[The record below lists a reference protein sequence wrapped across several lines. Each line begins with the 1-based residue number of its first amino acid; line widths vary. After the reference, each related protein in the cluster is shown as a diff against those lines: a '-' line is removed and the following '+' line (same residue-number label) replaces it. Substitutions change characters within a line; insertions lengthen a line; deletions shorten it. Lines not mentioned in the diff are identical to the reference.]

1 MHEPIVNHVEDYLT
15 RSDSTSLPAE
25 FSAHLVSCAEC
36 RRELAAMET
45 HARVVRVLK
54 PQAALDPSPGFY
66 ARLIER
72 IEAQRPVSMWS
83 IFLQPFGQRLAFASL
98 ALALLMG
105 VYLISTEPGA
115 DSNAA
120 MAPQQVS
127 SVGGPM
133 LPGEDQPGLVIGA
146 NIRGANEDQD
156 RGAVLVNLA
165 TYHEQ

>member
-15 RSDSTSLPAE
+15 RSDSTSLPAD
-25 FSAHLVSCAEC
+25 FTAHLVSCAEC
-36 RRELAAMET
+36 RQELAAMET
-45 HARVVRVLK
+45 HARFVRVLK
-54 PQAALDPSPGFY
+54 PEETVDPARGFY

-105 VYLISTEPGA
+105 VYLISTEPGM
-115 DSNAA
+115 DSGAA
-120 MAPQQVS
+120 VAIQQTAVP
-127 SVGGPM
+127 GAM

-146 NIRGANEDQD
+146 NIHGSNEDQD